1 MSSFSR
7 RDQSS
12 TPSDS
17 AAQGA
22 RDARHTVL
30 YMYMVINYWNT
41 DYITPT
47 SWTNRGSHTPSS
59 LQVDVVVRGGSGH
72 TPGAGSHSRTFC
84 MNVFKWITATEDV
97 SCYLRVQI

>member
-17 AAQGA
+17 AAQA
-22 RDARHTVL
+22 ASDAHHTVL

-59 LQVDVVVRGGSGH
+59 LQVDVVVRGGLDTH
-72 TPGAGSHSRTFC
+72 PEPDRTAEHS
-84 MNVFKWITATEDV
+84 V
-97 SCYLRVQI
+97 